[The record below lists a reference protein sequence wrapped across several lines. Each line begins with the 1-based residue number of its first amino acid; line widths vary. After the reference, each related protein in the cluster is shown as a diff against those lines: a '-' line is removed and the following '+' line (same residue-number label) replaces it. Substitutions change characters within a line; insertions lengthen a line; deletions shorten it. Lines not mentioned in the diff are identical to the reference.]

1 MSFSDIAFYSQA
13 RFKPYVDIYLEDL
26 ERVRKC
32 IVGYWSKKEKE
43 EGSEFSELDWEDSV
57 WLSLT

>member
-1 MSFSDIAFYSQA
+1 MCLALMSFSDIAFYSQA

-32 IVGYWSKKEKE
+32 IVGYWSKKEKV
-43 EGSEFSELDWEDSV
+43 EGSEFSEFD
-57 WLSLT
+57 